1 MIGIG
6 VCPNWTRVAA
16 GQTDSAIAAEGSIVV
31 FAIHI
36 AATSAGIVTIEEGD
50 GSTVIMTFDMA
61 AGTCFGFE
69 TPFLATRGINVTTP
83 AGVTC
88 TVFHSNAGA

>member
-1 MIGIG
+1 MIGC

-16 GQTDSAIAAEGSIVV
+16 SQTDSAVAAEGSIVV
-31 FAIHI
+31 FAIVCSF
-36 AATSAGIVTIEEGD
+36 TSAGIVTIEEGD
-50 GSTVIMTFDMA
+50 GSTVIMTIDGA
-61 AGTCFGFE
+61 AGTTETFE

-83 AGVTC
+83 AGVAC